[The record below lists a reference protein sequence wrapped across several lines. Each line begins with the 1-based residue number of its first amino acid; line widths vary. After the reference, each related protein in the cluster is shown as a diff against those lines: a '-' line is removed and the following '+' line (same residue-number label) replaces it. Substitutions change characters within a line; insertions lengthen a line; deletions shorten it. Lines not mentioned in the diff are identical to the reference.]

1 MAGPGTLHHPH
12 YQADRREAL
21 FDALYEAH
29 QQSLHAFLLGRTSDP
44 ELALDLLQEAFTRA
58 WRNLD
63 LLQGLPPGRQRAWL
77 FATGR
82 NLVIDQYRSR
92 ATRTAAQDALE
103 AATRLDAPVSE
114 SAERTVERQSELR
127 LVEAALARLP
137 EDLRTVLALQVLGEQ
152 TSAEIGELL
161 GRPAGTVRYQISRAR
176 SRLAEEIERLESA
189 PDPVEAATP
198 MLSGLLEQAGF
209 EPAISEQ
216 EQ

>member
-1 MAGPGTLHHPH
+1 MSAPGALTHPDRHHT
-12 YQADRREAL
+12 DRREAL
-21 FDALYEAH
+21 FDALYAAH
-29 QQSLHAFLLGRTSDP
+29 QQSLHAFFLGRTSDP

-63 LLQGLPPGRQRAWL
+63 LLQGLPPVRQRAWL

-114 SAERTVERQSELR
+114 SAERTVEREGELR

-137 EDLRTVLALQVLGEQ
+137 DDLRIVLVLQVLGEQ
-152 TSAEIGELL
+152 TSAQIGELL
-161 GRPAGTVRYQISRAR
+161 GRPAGTVRYQLSRAR
-176 SRLAEEIERLESA
+176 ARLAEEVERLESS
-189 PDPVEAATP
+189 PDPIANTAPRLT
-198 MLSGLLEQAGF
+198 GLLEQAGL
-209 EPAISEQ
+209 EREQ
-216 EQ
+216 

>member
-1 MAGPGTLHHPH
+1 MAAPGALKHPDRHH
-12 YQADRREAL
+12 ADRREAL

-29 QQSLHAFLLGRTSDP
+29 QQSLHAFLIGRTSDP
-44 ELALDLLQEAFTRA
+44 ELTLDLLQETFTRA

-63 LLQGLPPGRQRAWL
+63 LLHGLPPARQRAWL

-114 SAERTVERQSELR
+114 SAERTAEREGELR
-127 LVEAALARLP
+127 LVEAALVRLP
-137 EDLRTVLALQVLGEQ
+137 EDLRTVLVLQVLGEQ

-161 GRPAGTVRYQISRAR
+161 GRPAGTIRYQLSRAR
-176 SRLAEEIERLESA
+176 ARLAEEIERLESS
-189 PDPVEAATP
+189 PDPIDAATP
-198 MLSGLLEQAGF
+198 RLTGLLEQVGL
-209 EPAISEQ
+209 EQ